1 MYNMS
6 QLNPKLEP
14 GDRIVLLH
22 MDDPYSAVRIGTKG
36 TVTKIVRVPFDM
48 GYQYNVKWD
57 NGSILDLLP
66 EADSWVLAT
75 DVKPKKN
82 LTTEEFSQELKTLSK
97 HKDIIKN
104 MDYRPVL
111 DYLRLVQK
119 SGLVNMLQARVF
131 LMSDSKNLHKLIYKF
146 DGEPEDYPELFENID
161 EVRDILINET
171 IRIMQEQNMEFDDS
185 TVNRVFQK
193 VCSAVMEMY
202 VSLYSTYFKK

>member
-1 MYNMS
+1 MS

-22 MDDPYSAVRIGTKG
+22 MDDPYSAVRMGTKG
-36 TVTKIVRVPFDM
+36 TVLKIVRVPFDM

-57 NGSILDLLP
+57 DGSVLDLLP

-75 DVKPKKN
+75 DVKSKKN

-111 DYLRLVQK
+111 DFLKLVQK

-171 IRIMQEQNMEFDDS
+171 IRIMQEQNMEFDDH

-193 VCSAVMEMY
+193 VCGAVMEMY
-202 VSLYSTYFKK
+202 ISLYSTYFKK

>member
-1 MYNMS
+1 MS

-22 MDDPYSAVRIGTKG
+22 MDDPYSAVRMGTKG
-36 TVTKIVRVPFDM
+36 TVVKIVKVPFDM

-57 NGSILDLLP
+57 DGSILDLLP

-111 DYLRLVQK
+111 DYLKLVQK

-202 VSLYSTYFKK
+202 MSLYSTYFKK

>member
-1 MYNMS
+1 MS

-22 MDDPYSAVRIGTKG
+22 MDDPYSAVRMGTKG
-36 TVTKIVRVPFDM
+36 TVLKIVKVPFDM

-57 NGSILDLLP
+57 DGSVLDLLP

-75 DVKPKKN
+75 DVKSKKN
-82 LTTEEFSQELKTLSK
+82 LTTEEFGSELKTLSK

-111 DYLRLVQK
+111 DYLKLVQK

-131 LMSDSKNLHKLIYKF
+131 LMTDSKNLHKLIYKF

-202 VSLYSTYFKK
+202 MSLYSTYFKK

>member
-1 MYNMS
+1 MS

-22 MDDPYSAVRIGTKG
+22 MDDPYSAVRMGTKG
-36 TVTKIVRVPFDM
+36 TVLKIVKVPFDM

-57 NGSILDLLP
+57 DGSVLDLLP

-75 DVKPKKN
+75 DVKSKKN
-82 LTTEEFSQELKTLSK
+82 LTTEEFGNELKTLSK

-111 DYLRLVQK
+111 DYLKMVQK
-119 SGLVNMLQARVF
+119 SGLVNMLQAMPF
-131 LMSDSKNLHKLIYKF
+131 LMTDSRDLHKLIYKF
-146 DGEPEDYPELFENID
+146 DGEPDDYPELFENVD
-161 EVRDILINET
+161 DVRQILVSET
-171 IRIMQEQNMEFDDS
+171 IRIMEENNMEFNDI
-185 TVNRVFQK
+185 TINRVFQK
-193 VCSAVMEMY
+193 VCRAVMEMY

>member
-1 MYNMS
+1 MS

-22 MDDPYSAVRIGTKG
+22 MDDPYSAVRMGTKG
-36 TVTKIVRVPFDM
+36 TVVKIVKVPFDM
-48 GYQYNVKWD
+48 GHQYSVKWD
-57 NGSILDLLP
+57 DGSTLDLLP
-66 EADSWVLAT
+66 ETDSWVLAT

-82 LTTEEFSQELKTLSK
+82 LTTEEFGQELKTLSK

-111 DYLRLVQK
+111 DYLKLVQK

-202 VSLYSTYFKK
+202 MSLYSTYFKK

>member
-1 MYNMS
+1 MS

-22 MDDPYSAVRIGTKG
+22 MDDPYSAVRMGTKG
-36 TVTKIVRVPFDM
+36 TVLKIVKVPFDM

-57 NGSILDLLP
+57 DGSVLDLLP

-82 LTTEEFSQELKTLSK
+82 LTTEEFGKELKTLSK
-97 HKDIIKN
+97 HKEIIKN

-111 DYLRLVQK
+111 DYLKLIQK

-131 LMSDSKNLHKLIYKF
+131 LMTDSKNLHKLIYKF

-193 VCSAVMEMY
+193 VCGAVMEMY

>member
-1 MYNMS
+1 MS

-22 MDDPYSAVRIGTKG
+22 MDDPYSAVRMGTKG
-36 TVTKIVRVPFDM
+36 TVLKIVKVPFDM

-57 NGSILDLLP
+57 DGSVLDLLP

-75 DVKPKKN
+75 DVKSKKN
-82 LTTEEFSQELKTLSK
+82 LTTEEFGSELKTLSK

-104 MDYRPVL
+104 MNYRPVL
-111 DYLRLVQK
+111 DYLKLVQK

-131 LMSDSKNLHKLIYKF
+131 LMTDSKNLHKLIYKF

-171 IRIMQEQNMEFDDS
+171 IRIMQEQNMEFNDS
-185 TVNRVFQK
+185 TINRVFQK
-193 VCSAVMEMY
+193 VSSAVMEMY
-202 VSLYSTYFKK
+202 MSLYSTYFKK

>member
-1 MYNMS
+1 MS

-22 MDDPYSAVRIGTKG
+22 MDDPYSAVRMGTKG
-36 TVTKIVRVPFDM
+36 TVLKIVKVPFDM

-57 NGSILDLLP
+57 DGSVLDLLP

-75 DVKPKKN
+75 DVKSKKN

-111 DYLRLVQK
+111 DFLKLVQK

-171 IRIMQEQNMEFDDS
+171 IRIMQEQNMEFDDH

-193 VCSAVMEMY
+193 VCGAVMEMY

>member
-1 MYNMS
+1 MS

-22 MDDPYSAVRIGTKG
+22 MDDPYSAVRMGTKG
-36 TVTKIVRVPFDM
+36 TVLKIVRVPFDM

-57 NGSILDLLP
+57 DGSVLDLLP

-75 DVKPKKN
+75 DVKSKKN
-82 LTTEEFSQELKTLSK
+82 LTTEEFGSELKTLSK

-111 DYLRLVQK
+111 DYLKLVQK

-131 LMSDSKNLHKLIYKF
+131 LMTDSKNLHKLIYKF

-171 IRIMQEQNMEFDDS
+171 IRIMQEQNMEFNDS
-185 TVNRVFQK
+185 TINRVFQK
-193 VCSAVMEMY
+193 VSSAVMEMY
-202 VSLYSTYFKK
+202 ISLYSTYFKK

>member
-1 MYNMS
+1 MS

-22 MDDPYSAVRIGTKG
+22 MDDPYSAVRMGTKG
-36 TVTKIVRVPFDM
+36 TVLKIVRVPFDM

-57 NGSILDLLP
+57 DGSTLDLLP
-66 EADSWVLAT
+66 ETDSWILAT
-75 DVKPKKN
+75 DVKSKKN

-111 DYLRLVQK
+111 DYLKMVQK
-119 SGLVNMLQARVF
+119 SGLVNMLQAMPF
-131 LMSDSKNLHKLIYKF
+131 LMTDSHDLHKLIYKF
-146 DGEPEDYPELFENID
+146 DGEPDDYPELFENVD
-161 EVRDILINET
+161 NVKQILVSET
-171 IRIMQEQNMEFDDS
+171 IRIMEENNMEFND
-185 TVNRVFQK
+185 TTINRVFLK
-193 VCSAVMEMY
+193 VCKSVMEMY

>member
-1 MYNMS
+1 MS

-22 MDDPYSAVRIGTKG
+22 MDDPYSAVRMGTKG
-36 TVTKIVRVPFDM
+36 TVLKIVRVPFDM

-57 NGSILDLLP
+57 DGSVLDLLP

-75 DVKPKKN
+75 DVKSKKN

-111 DYLRLVQK
+111 DFLKLVQK

-171 IRIMQEQNMEFDDS
+171 IRIMQEQNMEFDDH

-193 VCSAVMEMY
+193 VCGAVMEMY

>member
-1 MYNMS
+1 MS

-22 MDDPYSAVRIGTKG
+22 MDDPYSAVRMGTKG
-36 TVTKIVRVPFDM
+36 TVVKIVRVPFDM

-57 NGSILDLLP
+57 DGSVLDLLP
-66 EADSWVLAT
+66 DTDSWVLAS

-82 LTTEEFSQELKTLSK
+82 LTTEEFGNELKTLSK

-111 DYLRLVQK
+111 DYLKLVQK

-131 LMSDSKNLHKLIYKF
+131 LMTDSKNLHKLIYKF

-171 IRIMQEQNMEFDDS
+171 IRIIQEQNMEFDDS

-193 VCSAVMEMY
+193 VSGAVMEMY
-202 VSLYSTYFKK
+202 ISLYSTYFKK

>member
-1 MYNMS
+1 MS

-22 MDDPYSAVRIGTKG
+22 MDDPYSAVRMGTKG
-36 TVTKIVRVPFDM
+36 TVVKIVKVPFDM
-48 GYQYNVKWD
+48 GYQYSVKWD
-57 NGSILDLLP
+57 DGSTLDLLP
-66 EADSWVLAT
+66 ETDSWVLAT

-82 LTTEEFSQELKTLSK
+82 LTTEEFGQELKTLSK

-111 DYLRLVQK
+111 DFLKLVQK

-171 IRIMQEQNMEFDDS
+171 IRIMQEQNMEFIHS
-185 TVNRVFQK
+185 TINTVFQK
-193 VCSAVMEMY
+193 VSSAVMEMY
-202 VSLYSTYFKK
+202 MSLYSTYFKK

>member
-1 MYNMS
+1 MS

-22 MDDPYSAVRIGTKG
+22 MDDPYSAVRMGTKG
-36 TVTKIVRVPFDM
+36 TVLKIVKVPFDM

-57 NGSILDLLP
+57 DGSVLDLLP

-75 DVKPKKN
+75 DVKSKKN
-82 LTTEEFSQELKTLSK
+82 LTTEEFGKELKTLSK

-111 DYLRLVQK
+111 DFLKLVQK

-202 VSLYSTYFKK
+202 MSLYSTYFKK

>member
-1 MYNMS
+1 MS

-22 MDDPYSAVRIGTKG
+22 MDDPYSAVRMGTKG
-36 TVTKIVRVPFDM
+36 TVLKIVRVPFDM

-57 NGSILDLLP
+57 DGSVLDLLP

-75 DVKPKKN
+75 DVKSKKN
-82 LTTEEFSQELKTLSK
+82 LTTEEFGSELKTLSK

-111 DYLRLVQK
+111 DYLKLVQK

-202 VSLYSTYFKK
+202 MSLYSTYFKK

>member
-1 MYNMS
+1 MS

-22 MDDPYSAVRIGTKG
+22 MDDPYSAVRMGTKG
-36 TVTKIVRVPFDM
+36 TVLKIVRVPFDM

-57 NGSILDLLP
+57 DGSVLDLLP

-75 DVKPKKN
+75 DVKSKKN
-82 LTTEEFSQELKTLSK
+82 LTTEEFGQELKTLSK

-171 IRIMQEQNMEFDDS
+171 IRIMQEQNMEFDDH

-193 VCSAVMEMY
+193 VCGAVMEMY
-202 VSLYSTYFKK
+202 ISLYSTYFKK

>member
-22 MDDPYSAVRIGTKG
+22 MDDPYSAVRMGTKG
-36 TVTKIVRVPFDM
+36 TVVKIVKVPFDM

-57 NGSILDLLP
+57 DGSILDLLP
-66 EADSWVLAT
+66 ESDSWVLAT

-111 DYLRLVQK
+111 DYLKLVQK

-202 VSLYSTYFKK
+202 MSLYSTYFKK

>member
-1 MYNMS
+1 MS

-22 MDDPYSAVRIGTKG
+22 MDDPYSAVRMGTKG
-36 TVTKIVRVPFDM
+36 TVLKIVKVPFDM

-57 NGSILDLLP
+57 NGSTLDLLP
-66 EADSWVLAT
+66 ETDSCVLST
-75 DVKPKKN
+75 DVKSKKN
-82 LTTEEFSQELKTLSK
+82 LTTEEFGQELKTLSK

-104 MDYRPVL
+104 MDYKPVL
-111 DYLRLVQK
+111 DYLKLVQK

-131 LMSDSKNLHKLIYKF
+131 LMTDSKNLHKLIYKF
-146 DGEPEDYPELFENID
+146 DGEPEDYPELFEKID

-171 IRIMQEQNMEFDDS
+171 IRIIQEQNMEFDDS

-193 VCSAVMEMY
+193 VSGAVMEMY
-202 VSLYSTYFKK
+202 ISLYSTYFKK

>member
-1 MYNMS
+1 MS

-22 MDDPYSAVRIGTKG
+22 MDDPYSAVRMGTKG
-36 TVTKIVRVPFDM
+36 TVVKIVRVPFDM

-57 NGSILDLLP
+57 DGSVLDLLP
-66 EADSWVLAT
+66 ESDSWVLAT
-75 DVKPKKN
+75 DVKSKKN
-82 LTTEEFSQELKTLSK
+82 LTTEEFGNELKTLSK

-111 DYLRLVQK
+111 DYLKLVQK

-131 LMSDSKNLHKLIYKF
+131 LMTDSKNLHKLIYKF

-171 IRIMQEQNMEFDDS
+171 IRIIQEQNMEFDDS

-193 VCSAVMEMY
+193 VSGAVMEMY
-202 VSLYSTYFKK
+202 ISLYSTYFKK

>member
-1 MYNMS
+1 MS

-22 MDDPYSAVRIGTKG
+22 MDDPYSAVRMGTKG

-57 NGSILDLLP
+57 DGSTLDLLP
-66 EADSWVLAT
+66 DSDSWVLAT

-111 DYLRLVQK
+111 DFLKLVQK

-171 IRIMQEQNMEFDDS
+171 IRIMQEQNMEFDDH

-193 VCSAVMEMY
+193 VCGAVMEMY
-202 VSLYSTYFKK
+202 ISLYSTYFKK

>member
-1 MYNMS
+1 MS

-22 MDDPYSAVRIGTKG
+22 MDDPYSAVRMGTKG
-36 TVTKIVRVPFDM
+36 TVVKIVKVPFDM
-48 GYQYNVKWD
+48 GYQYSVKWD
-57 NGSILDLLP
+57 DGSTLDLLP
-66 EADSWVLAT
+66 ETDSWVLAT

-82 LTTEEFSQELKTLSK
+82 LTTEEFGQELKTLSK

-111 DYLRLVQK
+111 DFLKLVQK

-202 VSLYSTYFKK
+202 ISLYSTYFKK

>member
-1 MYNMS
+1 MS

-22 MDDPYSAVRIGTKG
+22 MDDPYSAVRMGTKG
-36 TVTKIVRVPFDM
+36 TVLKIVKVPFDM

-57 NGSILDLLP
+57 DGSVLDLLP

-75 DVKPKKN
+75 DVKSKKN

-111 DYLRLVQK
+111 DFLKLVQK

-202 VSLYSTYFKK
+202 ISLYSTYFKK

>member
-1 MYNMS
+1 MS

-22 MDDPYSAVRIGTKG
+22 MDDPYSAVRMGTKG
-36 TVTKIVRVPFDM
+36 TVVKIVKVPFDM

-57 NGSILDLLP
+57 DGSILDLLP
-66 EADSWVLAT
+66 ETDSWVLAT
-75 DVKPKKN
+75 DVKSKKN
-82 LTTEEFSQELKTLSK
+82 LTTEEFGQELKTLSK

-111 DYLRLVQK
+111 DFLKLVQK

-131 LMSDSKNLHKLIYKF
+131 LMTDSKNLHKLIYKF

-171 IRIMQEQNMEFDDS
+171 IRIIQEQNMEFDDS

-202 VSLYSTYFKK
+202 MSLYSTYFKK

>member
-1 MYNMS
+1 MS

-22 MDDPYSAVRIGTKG
+22 MDDPYSAVRMGIKG
-36 TVTKIVRVPFDM
+36 TVLKIVRVPFDM

-57 NGSILDLLP
+57 DGSVLDLLP

-75 DVKPKKN
+75 DVKSKKN

-111 DYLRLVQK
+111 DYLKLVQK

-202 VSLYSTYFKK
+202 MSLYSTYFKK

>member
-1 MYNMS
+1 MS

-22 MDDPYSAVRIGTKG
+22 MDDPYSAVRMGTKG
-36 TVTKIVRVPFDM
+36 TVLKIVRVPFDM

-57 NGSILDLLP
+57 DGSVLDLLP

-75 DVKPKKN
+75 DVKSKKN
-82 LTTEEFSQELKTLSK
+82 LTTEEFGQELKTLSK

-111 DYLRLVQK
+111 DYLKLVQK

-202 VSLYSTYFKK
+202 MSLYSTYFKK

>member
-1 MYNMS
+1 MS

-22 MDDPYSAVRIGTKG
+22 MDDPYSAVRMGTKG
-36 TVTKIVRVPFDM
+36 TVVKIVNLPFDM

-57 NGSILDLLP
+57 NGSTLDLLP
-66 EADSWVLAT
+66 ETDSWILAT
-75 DVKPKKN
+75 DVKPKTN
-82 LTTEEFSQELKTLSK
+82 LTTEEFGNELKTLSK

-119 SGLVNMLQARVF
+119 SGLVNMLQAMPF
-131 LMSDSKNLHKLIYKF
+131 LMTDSHDLHKLIYKF
-146 DGEPEDYPELFENID
+146 DGEPDDYPELFENVD
-161 EVRDILINET
+161 NVKQILVSET
-171 IRIMQEQNMEFDDS
+171 IRIMEENNMEFNDI
-185 TVNRVFQK
+185 TINRVFQK
-193 VCSAVMEMY
+193 VCKAVMEMY